1 MMESWRKRI
10 VQKVLIFVLFS
21 SGTVLAQFRT
31 ANLSGTVVDEAGIPL
46 QGVEIKVTF
55 LTPSRDFVGPTLVR
69 EVWSGLT
76 EEDGNYRVSGLLL
89 GSYQIEA
96 SSAGF
101 DTHLRWAPLRT
112 SADEMILDITLKAA
126 DIPIAVQRPTSLPGP
141 ESREPVNELVPVAT
155 NESDRISLD
164 AQLSPPPA
172 EPPPSELPPA
182 ELPLTKPQPPGPQPT
197 GPQPTAEPLTITP
210 NLLGE
215 LNWLWWAAPFSV
227 LLLFLLLGTRRVP
240 GMMNQE
246 RKEGVSKEIEPP
258 KVTVSTRIKEP
269 VQVEQERQATRVKE
283 PPTVQKPVRTQRE
296 VETKKVEKPVPVQ
309 REIPTKRGEPVKVE
323 TFSNPLIRQMEDHF
337 GEQGETVTYPLL
349 SEKVEYVIKG
359 FQIAYKPGTR
369 QEVWITHSSGDHIMM
384 LKPK

>member
-1 MMESWRKRI
+1 MESWRKRI
-10 VQKVLIFVLFS
+10 FQKVLIFVLFS

-46 QGVEIKVTF
+46 QGVGIKVTF

-76 EEDGNYRVSGLLL
+76 EEDGNDRVSGLLL

-141 ESREPVNELVPVAT
+141 ESREPVNDPVPVAT

-172 EPPPSELPPA
+172 EPPPSELP
-182 ELPLTKPQPPGPQPT
+182 LTKPQPPGPQPT
-197 GPQPTAEPLTITP
+197 A
-210 NLLGE
+210 
-215 LNWLWWAAPFSV
+215 
-227 LLLFLLLGTRRVP
+227 
-240 GMMNQE
+240 
-246 RKEGVSKEIEPP
+246 
-258 KVTVSTRIKEP
+258 
-269 VQVEQERQATRVKE
+269 E
-283 PPTVQKPVRTQRE
+283 PPTVQEPVRTQRK
-296 VETKKVEKPVPVQ
+296 VETRKVEKPVPVQ
-309 REIPTKRGEPVKVE
+309 REIPATRGEPVKVE

-337 GEQGETVTYPLL
+337 GEQGEAVAYPLL

-359 FQIAYKPGTR
+359 FQIAYRPGTR
-369 QEVWITHSSGDHIMM
+369 QEVWITQSSGDHIMM